1 MLSTSGFGWDAEKKL
16 LQVDKAVYDE
26 WVKTHK
32 KAKGLFGVPFIHYET
47 LAEIYAIDKATGDAS
62 ESFVDAIEEM
72 DQEIDKQPSN
82 VESDEE
88 DDVNSIH
95 SDTYSS
101 TSQSGKRP
109 MKIEDDHITPSKMAK
124 VKASTIHSTAS
135 DSTTQ
140 SGKRSTKAKETKVKG
155 KNKVNLKSL
164 CRNDDDDLVA
174 SFHDVSNNFG
184 KIFENIN
191 VNLGTMA
198 SAWSKAEESDQRMD
212 EKVNKVLD
220 EVMKLDGI
228 SPSEALEVATIL
240 MAEEHKLRI
249 FYQAPFNMKK
259 QYAIDLLKKK

>member
-1 MLSTSGFGWDAEKKL
+1 
-16 LQVDKAVYDE
+16 
-26 WVKTHK
+26 
-32 KAKGLFGVPFIHYET
+32 
-47 LAEIYAIDKATGDAS
+47 
-62 ESFVDAIEEM
+62 
-72 DQEIDKQPSN
+72 
-82 VESDEE
+82 
-88 DDVNSIH
+88 
-95 SDTYSS
+95 
-101 TSQSGKRP
+101 
-109 MKIEDDHITPSKMAK
+109 MAK
-124 VKASTIHSTAS
+124 
-135 DSTTQ
+135 
-140 SGKRSTKAKETKVKG
+140 RSIKAKEVKVKG

-174 SFHDVSNNFG
+174 SLHDVSNNFG

-198 SAWSKAEESDQRMD
+198 SAWSKAEEREQRMD

-249 FYQAPFNMKK
+249 FYQAPFNMKN

>member
-16 LQVDKAVYDE
+16 LQVDMAVYDE
-26 WVKTHK
+26 WVK
-32 KAKGLFGVPFIHYET
+32 
-47 LAEIYAIDKATGDAS
+47 
-62 ESFVDAIEEM
+62 
-72 DQEIDKQPSN
+72 QPLN

-88 DDVNSIH
+88 DDVNSTH

-109 MKIEDDHITPSKMAK
+109 MKIEDDHVTPSKMAK
-124 VKASTIHSTAS
+124 VKASTIHSSAS

-140 SGKRSTKAKETKVKG
+140 SEKRSIKAKETKVKG

-164 CRNDDDDLVA
+164 CNNDDDDLVA
-174 SFHDVSNNFG
+174 SLHDVSNNFG

-191 VNLGTMA
+191 VNIGTMA
-198 SAWSKAEESDQRMD
+198 SAWSKAEEREQRMD

-240 MAEEHKLRI
+240 MVE
-249 FYQAPFNMKK
+249 
-259 QYAIDLLKKK
+259 